1 MLLAEKIQLYTVTL
15 LKGAGFTIS
24 ITILTFIIAVLI
36 GLILGAIKAYGGK
49 GRVSSATSVVS
60 IIMALVERVAIWL
73 INIYIEIFRGLP
85 SLAVLFILYFGLA
98 YAGFR
103 LQPFTAAVLGLSL
116 IGGAMLTDVFR
127 AGFNSIH
134 PGQREAALAIGLTPM
149 GAFREIILPQSWR
162 ITLPPLANYAI
173 GLLKETA
180 VVSAIA
186 APEIMF
192 FARNLVTKTFD
203 TEIIYLLVAALYFCL
218 SFPLARLADR
228 FERQARVG
236 EK

>member
-1 MLLAEKIQLYTVTL
+1 MNAEKIQLYAETL

-24 ITILTFIIAVLI
+24 ITVVTFIFAVLI
-36 GLILGAIKAYGGK
+36 GLTFGAIKAYGGQGK
-49 GRVSSATSVVS
+49 ISSSNSVRELM
-60 IIMALVERVAIWL
+60 IIISKKTAIYL
-73 INIYIEIFRGLP
+73 INIYIEVFRGLP

-98 YAGFR
+98 NAGFR
-103 LQPFTAAVLGLSL
+103 LEPFTAAVLGLSL
-116 IGGAMLTDVFR
+116 IGGATLTDVFR
-127 AGFNSIH
+127 SGFKAIH
-134 PGQREAALAIGLTPM
+134 VGQREAALAVGMTPF

-192 FARNLVTKTFD
+192 YARNLVTKTFD
-203 TEIIYLLVAALYFCL
+203 TEIIYMLVAVLYFCL